1 MTKQSKKVLAQAKRR
16 LQAGVTRR
24 LQVECESTRELMI
37 RTFAPILSTL
47 APITETII
55 IFSSSIIG
63 LLLNHLV
70 KKYKY
75 EMNEEEI
82 KMYSFYNVCIEYSKD
97 IFNAF
102 TIAIIITLD
111 DNPSYFSNEFL
122 DEYNFILTRF
132 EEFAENF

>member
-24 LQVECESTRELMI
+24 LQVECESTHELVRSKLAYI
-37 RTFAPILSTL
+37 ICALVPI
-47 APITETII
+47 AETSI
-55 IFSSSIIG
+55 IFTSALLG
-63 LLLNHLV
+63 LLINHLV
-70 KKYKY
+70 KKYEFKLS
-75 EMNEEEI
+75 EEDQRT
-82 KMYSFYNVCIEYSKD
+82 YCWSNVCIEYSKD

-102 TIAIIITLD
+102 ATAIIVTLD

-132 EEFAENF
+132 EEFVENF